1 MMFLNFN
8 EQNAGQTICSTD
20 ITENLLLII
29 LLSTYEQKGYPPKI
43 LLLLH
48 IILFYAISDKHQ
60 TVTFLKRSKW
70 SDIDNPFYDKNKG
83 RYKAKKTGIYIVY
96 FHVGLEVKSATQITG
111 VFFLPEKEHM
121 LLSLSSYV
129 YVSLTLLSTTLL
141 VIWWQSV
148 LLMVD

>member
-48 IILFYAISDKHQ
+48 IILFYAISDIH
-60 TVTFLKRSKW
+60 
-70 SDIDNPFYDKNKG
+70 Y
-83 RYKAKKTGIYIVY
+83 
-96 FHVGLEVKSATQITG
+96 
-111 VFFLPEKEHM
+111 
-121 LLSLSSYV
+121 
-129 YVSLTLLSTTLL
+129 
-141 VIWWQSV
+141 
-148 LLMVD
+148 

>member
-1 MMFLNFN
+1 MFLNFN

-111 VFFLPEKEHM
+111 GFFLPEKEHM